1 MKKTAILI
9 AMMMV
14 VISVTFGVTG
24 CSNGEEETK
33 ATEASATPI
42 ATVAPTQKPTTAPT
56 APTATQPST
65 VPAATTPT
73 QAATFNTQVA
83 TGTMP
88 ATVPSGTETSETET
102 PTVSQYASSSLGTPN
117 ESGGYTLVG
126 TVTGYGSSTVV
137 IMLADGSEYE
147 FNYVNSGVS
156 TDSLY
161 DGATVTVVSDGDP
174 TGDAVPNAVQMI
186 VS

>member
-14 VISVTFGVTG
+14 VVSVAFAVTG
-24 CSNGEEETK
+24 CGNGEETK
-33 ATEASATPI
+33 ATEPSATPI
-42 ATVAPTQKPTTAPT
+42 ATVAPTQKATTAPT
-56 APTATQPST
+56 VPTATQPST
-65 VPAATTPT
+65 ITAATTPT
-73 QAATFNTQVA
+73 QAATFNTQIA

-88 ATVPSGTETSETET
+88 ATVPTGTGNEA
-102 PTVSQYASSSLGTPN
+102 PTVSQHTSASLGTPN
-117 ESGGYTLVG
+117 ENGGYTLVG

-161 DGATVTVVSDGDP
+161 DGATVTIVSDGDP